1 MKFILGMEM
10 RYGQKKTPINFGG
23 GQWSWGVTVGL
34 TLKSLLS
41 RYLELGNLCK
51 VHTWH
56 GDAFWSKEKKPIN
69 FGGGQRS
76 WGVTEGQ
83 TLKTSLTRYLEL
95 GNLDEVHTWYGD
107 VLKS

>member
-56 GDAFWSKEKKPIN
+56 GDAFWSKEKNLSILVEVKGH
-69 FGGGQRS
+69 GGSRGS
-76 WGVTEGQ
+76 NSENHVNMI
-83 TLKTSLTRYLEL
+83 S
-95 GNLDEVHTWYGD
+95 
-107 VLKS
+107 

>member
-1 MKFILGMEM
+1 MEM

-23 GQWSWGVTVGL
+23 GQRSWGVAGVSL
-34 TLKSLLS
+34 LKSLLT

-56 GDAFWSKEKKPIN
+56 GDAFWSKEKPID

-76 WGVTEGQ
+76 WGVTGVK
-83 TLKTSLTRYLEL
+83 L
-95 GNLDEVHTWYGD
+95 
-107 VLKS
+107 